1 MINDKI
7 EEYYFVDVYLDKD
20 NVYYP
25 QNVKAR
31 VWMRDTFPTS
41 YLIGDGSPFC
51 IFDEGFIIKKSELE
65 KIKEYGKDFSILADV
80 YNLDNSSWKTIDD
93 FIMDFEDGDVET
105 SQFIFV
111 DSLDK
116 LLYKGSYN
124 GKRFMFEKSDNALKV
139 YVWKDLYSFEN
150 IIHAA
155 VQMQEMQTIRT
166 AL

>member
-116 LLYKGSYN
+116 RTQESFSFPFAFLEPLTKSIVPLKCFLLLS
-124 GKRFMFEKSDNALKV
+124 FSVLK
-139 YVWKDLYSFEN
+139 LYS
-150 IIHAA
+150 
-155 VQMQEMQTIRT
+155 
-166 AL
+166 